1 MLKRQSKIGLQI
13 ILGGFIMMAIAAGCS
28 DASTTTETK
37 TDSAAIDSTKDTMKM
52 DTANTKP
59 IVIPPDGTDK

>member
-1 MLKRQSKIGLQI
+1 MLKRQSKTAFQL
-13 ILGGFIMMAIAAGCS
+13 ILGGCIMMAVAVGCS

-37 TDSAAIDSTKDTMKM
+37 TDSTAADTTDTMKM

-59 IVIPPDGTDK
+59 IVIPDEPAK